1 MKGRIIGVQAQMATF
16 NVLFGLQLATKI
28 LKITDNLSRTLQKQ
42 TMSAAEGH
50 SLAECTVK
58 TLVSMRTTADCVDGF
73 SF

>member
-1 MKGRIIGVQAQMATF
+1 MYKHKMATF
-16 NVLFGLQLATKI
+16 NVLFGLQLAMKI

-58 TLVSMRTTADCVDGF
+58 TLVSVHTLQTVLMVFCF
-73 SF
+73 